1 MEYINDININEAV
14 IHVLDNNSDEPLLNE
29 YSLDLT
35 EDRYKFIFKHIEK
48 CLKDENLKYA
58 VFNDEKSIVKEVC
71 KDYLNGIDYDLIN
84 LSKKIAKQLFAIMNG
99 NTNIPSCDLIVASI
113 VTDKG
118 PMIAI
123 LKLDYVKNFT
133 HNIEFINEKLGIDI
147 VPLSSGLPGSGQK
160 INKAAFIKPI
170 RDEYFNLMI
179 LDKQIRKNLDDEYIS
194 NYFINNFL
202 GCNIVENERD
212 MTKSFVNATEEWIR
226 ANFYEEPYKSMKVR
240 NAIKERL
247 REDETIDINN
257 FADEV
262 LSPDEAQ
269 NYKMFMTQAVPEKIT
284 VDTAWANKKLKRTR
298 LKIDNSIDI
307 YVDDEEYKDSSKF
320 ELVRNGDGTVNL
332 VIKYITNIIEK

>member
-71 KDYLNGIDYDLIN
+71 KDYLNGIDHDLIN
-84 LSKKIAKQLFAIMNG
+84 LSKEIAKQLFAIMNG

-212 MTKSFVNATEEWIR
+212 MTKSFVNATEGWIR
-226 ANFYEEPYKSMKVR
+226 ENFYEEPYKSMKVR
-240 NAIKERL
+240 NAVKERL

-262 LSPDEAQ
+262 LSHDEAQ

-284 VDTAWANKKLKRTR
+284 VDIAWANKKLKRTR

-307 YVDDEEYKDSSKF
+307 YIDDEEYKDSSKF
-320 ELVRNGDGTVNL
+320 EVVRNGDGTVNL

>member
-14 IHVLDNNSDEPLLNE
+14 IHVLDKNSEEPLLNE

-58 VFNDEKSIVKEVC
+58 AFNEEKSIVKEMC
-71 KDYLNGIDYDLIN
+71 QDYLNGIDNDLIK
-84 LSKKIAKQLFAIMNG
+84 LSKELAKQLFAIINKSP
-99 NTNIPSCDLIVASI
+99 NIPSCDLIVASI

-123 LKLDYVKNFT
+123 LRLEYVKNFT
-133 HNIEFINEKLGIDI
+133 HNIEFMGEKLGIDLT
-147 VPLSSGLPGSGQK
+147 PLLSVLPGTGQK

-170 RDEYFNLMI
+170 KNDRFNIMI
-179 LDKQIRKNLDDEYIS
+179 LDKQIRKNIDEEYIS
-194 NYFINNFL
+194 NYFTDSFL

-212 MTKSFVNATEEWIR
+212 MTKSFVNTTERWIR
-226 ANFYEEPYKSMKVR
+226 ENFYEEPYKSMKVR
-240 NAIKERL
+240 NAVKEKL
-247 REDETIDINN
+247 REYETIDLNN

-298 LKIDNSIDI
+298 LRVDNSIDI
-307 YVDDEEYKDSSKF
+307 YIDDEEYKDSSKF
-320 ELVRNGDGTVNL
+320 EKATGSC
-332 VIKYITNIIEK
+332 K